1 MKLPDRPR
9 MEYEP
14 TDAAPMESTRRQ
26 FNPFGAAAIEST
38 SLELYPSGKTRP
50 EYPAVNNQGVIDCYT
65 YLIDATY
72 LLT

>member
-9 MEYEP
+9 MEHEP

-50 EYPAVNNQGVIDCYT
+50 EHPAVNNKSVIDCNT
-65 YLIDATY
+65 YLIDDNY